1 MIRKGALLRSINDGD
16 YLRPFLCEKRFLE
29 MMPCVDNH
37 NQMFCISRKKLSH
50 YAKQQGISYR
60 VILLG
65 FRVGA
70 MKDCQAPAGTITATK
85 GENPPQAMAEKGAIC
100 AHVCAVEQKEDLLT
114 S

>member
-65 FRVGA
+65 FRVCA
-70 MKDCQAPAGTITATK
+70 MKDCQTPVGTITARPRVK
-85 GENPPQAMAEKGAIC
+85 IHHRQWLRRVPSVPMSVLWNRRKIC
-100 AHVCAVEQKEDLLT
+100 
-114 S
+114 

>member
-1 MIRKGALLRSINDGD
+1 
-16 YLRPFLCEKRFLE
+16 

-50 YAKQQGISYR
+50 YAKRQGISYR

-70 MKDCQAPAGTITATK
+70 MKDCQAPVGTITATK

-100 AHVCAVEQKEDLLT
+100 AHVCAVEQKENLLT